1 MFTKDLISLAMWS
14 DEEICR
20 ILEIFPEALE
30 SDVLFPRPYERPALR
45 GKTSSIKS
53 NTVTQDST
61 ERKHLRSTS
70 LVDPIWETLDP
81 TPDIRAL
88 FTQFDAE
95 YFYGKL
101 TFVEVRWSPRMT
113 LCAGLCCYEGRG
125 GLCSI
130 RLSEP
135 LLKLRPRSDLIET
148 LLHEMIH
155 AFLFVTQK
163 DRDRESHGP
172 NFLAHMKR
180 INSAAG
186 TNITVFHTFHREVE
200 NYQKHWW
207 RCTGVC
213 RDRPPFFGYVK
224 RAMNRAPGPNDTWW
238 NQHQALCQGTFVK
251 IKEPEKMSSSNN
263 AKVCMN
269 NHATTNQPSSSKAI
283 VGKQK
288 RTRENSTE
296 SANADIRPFLQI
308 PPTGVPSTSS
318 DDPHSRCS
326 NVAQSQTESDSYQW
340 PEVGHVLGGA
350 REPKQSRL
358 LFLTSSGT
366 TNAERTS
373 EALTNTDVLSS
384 TFRSQPKPESDSTS
398 DSNPISCPVCTILI
412 PISQINEH
420 LDLCL
425 A

>member
-1 MFTKDLISLAMWS
+1 MWT

-30 SDVLFPRPYERPALR
+30 SDVLVPRPYERPALR
-45 GKTSSIKS
+45 GKTSSTKS
-53 NTVTQDST
+53 DLDKKDST
-61 ERKHLRSTS
+61 EQKHLRSTS

-101 TFVEVRWSPRMT
+101 TSVEVRWSPRMT

-163 DRDRESHGP
+163 DR
-172 NFLAHMKR
+172 
-180 INSAAG
+180 
-186 TNITVFHTFHREVE
+186 VFHTFHREVE

-213 RDRPPFFGYVK
+213 RNRPPFFGYVK

-238 NQHQALCQGTFVK
+238 DQHQALCQGTFVK
-251 IKEPEKMSSSNN
+251 IKEPEKISSSKN

-269 NHATTNQPSSSKAI
+269 NQATTNQPSSSKAMI
-283 VGKQK
+283 RKQK
-288 RTRENSTE
+288 RSRENSTE
-296 SANADIRPFLQI
+296 SASADIRPFLQI
-308 PPTGVPSTSS
+308 PSTSVPSTPS
-318 DDPHSRCS
+318 DNPHSCCS
-326 NVAQSQTESDSYQW
+326 SLAKSQAESDSYRW
-340 PEVGHVLGGA
+340 PEFGHVLGGV

-358 LFLTSSGT
+358 LFLNSNGT
-366 TNAERTS
+366 TNTEQTIKTS
-373 EALTNTDVLSS
+373 MNSDVLST
-384 TFRSQPKPESDSTS
+384 TFQSQPKFDSDSSS
-398 DSNPISCPVCTILI
+398 DSNPIPCPVCTILI

-420 LDLCL
+420 LDHCL
-425 A
+425 I